1 MLFKNILFIFLILFF
16 IQKCFATFSSSFR
29 EFLKSY
35 GGEQLDRE
43 LSREDVG
50 AGGSF
55 GGGNHKVGEQTR
67 HEILLLRPVIIV
79 HGITNSAGQFEQI
92 RQYFLTHG
100 YGDEE
105 VYATTYGDAGKTNV
119 LFVTMQCHYVKMI
132 RLMIQTVAQ
141 YTTSKVNIIG
151 ISMGSPIAR
160 KAIMGGNCVDTNDHL
175 GPPLT
180 DLIHTF
186 VGVAGANWGSFLC
199 IIPIGSCNLING
211 MACGS
216 KFLNDINS
224 RQRYEGNFIFTIFST
239 GDEKVG
245 YQACGR
251 VASSIAGENQN
262 FKHDGLNHDQ
272 VIFNT
277 AAMQYN
283 LVTYGQPQNP

>member
-1 MLFKNILFIFLILFF
+1 MLLKNILFIFFILFF
-16 IQKCFATFSSSFR
+16 IPKCFATFSSSFR
-29 EFLKSY
+29 EFLRNY

-55 GGGNHKVGEQTR
+55 GEF
-67 HEILLLRPVIIV
+67 RPVIIV

-160 KAIMGGNCVDTNDHL
+160 KAIMGGNCVDTNDNL

-224 RQRYEGNFIFTIFST
+224 RFKAGKNYFLKFNLGKDMKGNFIFTIFST